1 MGPTSFY
8 VVRISRRALL
18 IGVLT
23 FIVISALI
31 VYGARQRQRDVP
43 TVSRL
48 AIVLDEPAPE
58 FTLLDTFGNEY
69 SLQTFQDKGLVLV
82 FWTTWCPNCATTLQM
97 IEQVHGQLDPKGD
110 IALVGVNMMEDAAT
124 VGRFTTEHGLRFLV
138 LMDTDASASNTY
150 AIRIVPSVIIIDEY
164 GLVRER
170 MLGRIERDT
179 FTARLQSIVPAEPE
193 QSGRPRDM
201 P

>member
-23 FIVISALI
+23 FIVITALI
-31 VYGARQRQRDVP
+31 VYGARQRQRDVT

-48 AIVLDEPAPE
+48 ATVLDEAAPE
-58 FTLLDTFGNEY
+58 FTLLDASGKEY
-69 SLQTFQDKGLVLV
+69 TLQTFQHKGLVLV
-82 FWTTWCPNCATTLQM
+82 FWTTWCPNCAATLQM
-97 IEQVHGQLDPKGD
+97 IEQVHAQLDTGGD
-110 IALVGVNMMEDAAT
+110 IALVGVNLMEDAAT
-124 VGRFTTEHGLRFLV
+124 VGRFTAEHGLGFSA

-164 GLVRER
+164 GFVRER
-170 MLGRIERDT
+170 MLGRIDRDT

-193 QSGRPRDM
+193 QP
-201 P
+201 